1 MKILINYSCITLL
14 LLQIVACTSVKQ
26 LRYFNDLPDSSRII
40 LPPLELEQRII
51 QKGDRLAISVAGE
64 SEEATNYFN
73 NYGGIPTMGGMG
85 GGRQMVQGGQ
95 NGGGT
100 ELGGYL
106 VDVNGNIEFP
116 KLGAIQVAGKTSQA
130 LRLELEQKIKP
141 YLKDPIVNVR
151 FIMLQ
156 FSVLGEVRSPGI
168 KTLQP
173 QRTTLLD
180 ALASAGDLPRT
191 AKRYDIQIYRD
202 YNGKR
207 EVLEVDLR
215 KKDILYN
222 PELFQIKHND
232 VIIVQPRNINLFSSE
247 ANGIIGLTTVLISF
261 ATLLIALTR

>member
-1 MKILINYSCITLL
+1 
-14 LLQIVACTSVKQ
+14 
-26 LRYFNDLPDSSRII
+26 
-40 LPPLELEQRII
+40 
-51 QKGDRLAISVAGE
+51 G
-64 SEEATNYFN
+64 
-73 NYGGIPTMGGMG
+73 
-85 GGRQMVQGGQ
+85 QG
-95 NGGGT
+95 GGGT
-100 ELGGYL
+100 ELGGFL
-106 VDVNGNIEFP
+106 VDVDGNIEFP
-116 KLGAIQVAGKTSQA
+116 KLGVLQAAGKTSQS
-130 LRLELEQKIKP
+130 LRLELEQKVKP
-141 YLKDPIVNVR
+141 YLKNPIVNVR
-151 FIMLQ
+151 FMMLQ

-261 ATLLIALTR
+261 ATLLVALAR